1 EDLDLDEPGQFGHY
15 NPAFV
20 RWLGAT
26 FLPGADDAGFRERT
40 QPLYDANV
48 RPLARTMEVVHRK
61 LGADR
66 DCAAREGRWY
76 RSAMNEVH
84 NFDAHEPQ
92 GPYYE
97 RWYGFL
103 SPDFC
108 RKAIQSGVY
117 LEYGAVPEDYNGN
130 VVKTVVGWWLRRGI
144 DGTADLWHAQLTK
157 LLEAYDRD
165 WLASL
170 SAPVAVEPA
179 D

>member
-1 EDLDLDEPGQFGHY
+1 
-15 NPAFV
+15 V

-26 FLPGADDAGFRERT
+26 FLPAVDDAGFRERT

-61 LGADR
+61 LGTDG
-66 DCAAREGRWY
+66 DCAAQEDRWY

-84 NFDAHEPQ
+84 NFDAHEP
-92 GPYYE
+92 PEAYYE

-103 SPDFC
+103 SAEFC
-108 RKAIQSGVY
+108 RKARKDGIY
-117 LEYGAVPEDYNGN
+117 LEYVAVPDDYDGN

-144 DGTADLWHAQLTK
+144 DGTADLWHTQLTK

-170 SAPVAVEPA
+170 SAPVEVER
-179 D
+179 DD